1 MIPHV
6 ILPISVSFFWAL
18 VCLVAVPALVGYL
31 LKPRVSRWARRFR
44 WPRPWARSGGATFKR
59 HSSLALRRAI
69 AWLPDHASKSDR
81 AGEAWHRSPGAIYP
95 TIAQLEDEGLLT
107 TRDEGGSRL
116 VTITIQGAC
125 ATGGA
130 QSPTR
135 RPVRRLRQC
144 VNSPDPRDL
153 LHQLQRRGTS
163 DRSRRRRQTA
173 PSCSERPRPGA
184 AAVVFDLG
192 GRRWASELKAVAS
205 LVFTDASQLAN
216 RFSTA
221 QAQPSS

>member
-1 MIPHV
+1 MTLYRAAAPGDLFQAGAIQDAAAV
-6 ILPISVSFFWAL
+6 G
-18 VCLVAVPALVGYL
+18 VPA
-31 LKPRVSRWARRFR
+31 RR
-44 WPRPWARSGGATFKR
+44 RSDG

-69 AWLPDHASKSDR
+69 AWLPDASKSDR
-81 AGEAWHRSPGAIYP
+81 AGEAWHPSPGAIYP

-125 ATGGA
+125 TTGGA

-163 DRSRRRRQTA
+163 DRSRRRRHTA
-173 PSCSERPRPGA
+173 PSCSKRPRPGA

-192 GRRWASELKAVAS
+192 RGRRCASELKAVAS
-205 LVFTDASQLAN
+205 LVFTDASQLAD

>member
-1 MIPHV
+1 MTLYRAAAPGDLFQAGAV
-6 ILPISVSFFWAL
+6 QDA
-18 VCLVAVPALVGYL
+18 AAAGVPA
-31 LKPRVSRWARRFR
+31 RR
-44 WPRPWARSGGATFKR
+44 RSDG

-81 AGEAWHRSPGAIYP
+81 AGEAWHPNPGAIYP

-125 ATGGA
+125 TTGGA
-130 QSPTR
+130 QRPTR

-144 VNSPDPRDL
+144 VNSPDPREL

-163 DRSRRRRQTA
+163 DRSRRRRHTA
-173 PSCSERPRPGA
+173 PSCSKRPRPGT

-192 GRRWASELKAVAS
+192 RGRRWASELKAVAS
-205 LVFTDASQLAN
+205 LVFTDASQLAD